1 VKKKITRNQRTEN
14 NISNILKR
22 LNVIDEFKRIHEYY
36 ITGIE
41 WIYESII
48 KPSIQNVF
56 IV

>member
-1 VKKKITRNQRTEN
+1 MNSRGFTN
-14 NISNILKR
+14 
-22 LNVIDEFKRIHEYY
+22 